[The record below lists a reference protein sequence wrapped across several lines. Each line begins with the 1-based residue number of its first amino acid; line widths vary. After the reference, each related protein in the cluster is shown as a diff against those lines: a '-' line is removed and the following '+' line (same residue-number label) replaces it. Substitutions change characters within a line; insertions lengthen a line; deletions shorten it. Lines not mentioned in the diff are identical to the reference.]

1 MCMQYLKDIFKK
13 FSFAD
18 EFMDKVYLLL
28 VLFPIAIYISAVLI
42 FSINIPADDDYD
54 AVLGFLNKFVTSN
67 NLGEK
72 IWILFSQHNE
82 HRIFFNRVVELLQYY
97 IMGKANF
104 YVLSII
110 GNLGWVLSFFVI
122 YKLYKKKFNNF
133 KYLLPISII
142 FFSFLTHTLM
152 SWSMASIQ
160 QYYQVLFL
168 LLSYYFLI
176 YKFSIKNALLYQF
189 FLLLGVWTGGGGLIF
204 YIPAVIYLFFKR
216 RNKEAIVT
224 SILFLI
230 NAYFYFIFFNYQF
243 MSSVSFSYFLK
254 HFSDI
259 LIYVLNFIGN
269 IKVLT
274 RYEYIVG
281 LVFLLCSIYIAF
293 KKRCEFQI
301 LILLS
306 VTLTALA
313 VAIDRVHF
321 GIWQALSSR
330 YTMYPIILLS
340 CDYLSML
347 SDRDKKP
354 NKYFY
359 VFALV
364 LSLTIF
370 SIAMPN
376 GIRNLIKYDS
386 NLKSQC
392 IYYSDKEHAVNIYEE
407 SYRLGIYNFSCY
419 KK

>member
-1 MCMQYLKDIFKK
+1 MQCLKDIFKK
-13 FSFAD
+13 FSLVD
-18 EFMDKVYLLL
+18 EFRDKIYLWLA
-28 VLFPIAIYISAVLI
+28 LFPLAIYIAAVLV

-54 AVLGFLNKFVTSN
+54 AVLGFLNRFITSN

-72 IWILFSQHNE
+72 IWLLFSQHNE
-82 HRIFFNRVVELLQYY
+82 HRIFFNRIIELLQYC
-97 IMGKANF
+97 IMNKVNF
-104 YVLSII
+104 YVLSIV

-122 YKLYKKKFNNF
+122 YKLYKKKCNNY

-204 YIPAVIYLFFKR
+204 YLPAVIYLFFKK

-224 SILFLI
+224 TILFLL
-230 NAYFYFIFFNYQF
+230 NSYFYFVFFDYHF
-243 MSSVSFSYFLK
+243 TSSVTSFSYFLK

-281 LVFLLCSIYIAF
+281 LIFFLCSIYIAF
-293 KKRCEFQI
+293 KKQCEFQI
-301 LILLS
+301 LILLA
-306 VTLTALA
+306 VVLTAFA
-313 VAIDRVHF
+313 AAIDRVHF

-340 CDYLSML
+340 SNYLSIL
-347 SDRDKKP
+347 PDKD
-354 NKYFY
+354 NKLNNRIYI
-359 VFALV
+359 FALGLSV
-364 LSLTIF
+364 LIF

-376 GIRNLIKYDS
+376 GVRNLIKYDS
-386 NLKSQC
+386 NLNSQC
-392 IYYSDKEHAVNIYEE
+392 IYYFDKEEHAVNIYEE
-407 SYRLGIYNFSCY
+407 SHRLGIYNLSCY